1 MNRPPLIFPVKEA
14 IAQNRLDAKMMTFDA
29 RVIKLTLAVLL
40 FLAIKRRTNSTTDST
55 EIAKRGL

>member
-1 MNRPPLIFPVKEA
+1 MNRPLPIFPVREA
-14 IAQNRLDAKMMTFDA
+14 MAEIKLDTIMMMFDA

-55 EIAKRGL
+55 EIAKRGM